1 MCYAIRWLKCKLK
14 PPKNCRS
21 AQRPEKVIFL
31 SNCFQFGSGSPD
43 PFEVFGINPDELPD
57 IPDEPPLA
65 VIPPPKK
72 RLSLKSISKRM
83 GQGEQPS
90 TSRAPVTVAKSGSSS
105 PTRYVAIENVE
116 HLNMFT
122 LHVKAHC
129 ALCSLDQKSGSVKAL
144 SDHAT
149 KSWVIKIWTVPLQT
163 LLSPMKPCNLIMHS
177 DLSSSFA
184 IK

>member
-1 MCYAIRWLKCKLK
+1 MCVHEKVCIHFKKLQIRSKT
-14 PPKNCRS
+14 R
-21 AQRPEKVIFL
+21 KVIFL
-31 SNCFQFGSGSPD
+31 SNFFQFGSGSPD
-43 PFEVFGINPDELPD
+43 PFEVFGINPNELPD
-57 IPDEPPLA
+57 IPDEPPLP

-72 RLSLKSISKRM
+72 RLSLKSISKRRV
-83 GQGEQPS
+83 QGEQPS
-90 TSRAPVTVAKSGSSS
+90 TSRAAVTVAKSGSSS

-116 HLNMFT
+116 HLNIFT

>member
-1 MCYAIRWLKCKLK
+1 M
-14 PPKNCRS
+14 S
-21 AQRPEKVIFL
+21 VHEKVHIHFKKLQIHSKTRNFL
-31 SNCFQFGSGSPD
+31 SNFFQFSSGSSD
-43 PFEVFGINPDELPD
+43 PFEVFGINPNELPD
-57 IPDEPPLA
+57 ILDEPPLP

-72 RLSLKSISKRM
+72 RLSLKSISKRRV
-83 GQGEQPS
+83 QGEQPS
-90 TSRAPVTVAKSGSSS
+90 TSRAAVTVAKSGSSS

-129 ALCSLDQKSGSVKAL
+129 AMCSLDQKSRSVKAL

-163 LLSPMKPCNLIMHS
+163 LLSLMKPCNLIVHS
-177 DLSSSFA
+177 DLSSLFA